1 MRPTHPLFAVLL
13 TLSLAACSTTPS
25 QPSGNKPILTPVGA
39 AFKIQFSGLGTSNFD
54 ASISTTATATSSG
67 LATTQVLTNQ
77 QTAVTPVRVIAR
89 GSLDI
94 IPAGQP
100 RTNGFRYVYAVVSV
114 TSTSALSNVSFLGVR
129 TSNARPISGGNDTA
143 ISEAI
148 RAPGGAPYSD
158 AELLALVLS
167 VKPTQASTV
176 NSSTGQAEPLPNT
189 EDTVQY
195 LPESALSFVPAGMVG
210 LLPYGFTVLNDT
222 GGRALSTTL
231 EANRMIIGMKVPL
244 AVSATDDPYAF
255 SFTAI
260 PVSDSETRVTQSL
273 EAQTPAGSAAVV
285 ARAAALGAGTTI
297 TLLPSLSPAP
307 NSPNSSI
314 ALCSV
319 RTAGPA
325 ATPTAYMVNR
335 VPTSISGVTRIFA
348 KGQSL
353 TVNVKFDDAGSTYY
367 LPAQFTLADSSLG
380 TGSNGALT
388 ATNAGTTTATLSAC
402 GQSVNSA
409 PIRVLAPTAQVLAGG
424 LAHSL
429 AINSDG
435 TAAAW
440 GGNSFLQSSVPPTVL
455 NVTAVSGGLFSSFAL
470 TSGGTVQAWGYL
482 YTSSPSTYVAEV
494 AALTNII
501 AISAGNEH
509 GVALDGSGA
518 VFAWGDNSSGQA
530 TVPSG
535 LTTGVTAVAAGGTH
549 SLALKSDG
557 TVAVW
562 GNATNVAG
570 IPSGLSGVVAISG
583 GDNHSL
589 ALKND
594 GTVVAWGDNAL
605 NQTSIPSGLS
615 SVVAISAGGNHNLA
629 IKSDGSVVAWG
640 DFGNGQLSLP
650 NLLTNVVAIS
660 ASGDHSLALKEDGSI
675 VGWGF
680 NGSGQV
686 TAIPAGPFK
695 RP

>member
-1 MRPTHPLFAVLL
+1 MTYSRIIATLLLF
-13 TLSLAACSTTPS
+13 TSITACTQPIAPPSDSRST
-25 QPSGNKPILTPVGA
+25 LTPVGA
-39 AFKIQFSGLGTSNFD
+39 PFTLEFTGLGTPNLG
-54 ASISTTATATSSG
+54 ATITSRSSG
-67 LATTQVLTNQ
+67 AVTTQALSNQ
-77 QTAVTPVRVIAR
+77 QSTVTPVRVVAR
-89 GSLDI
+89 GSVDI
-94 IPAGQP
+94 IPAGGN
-100 RTNGFRYVYAVVSV
+100 REDGFRYVYAVVSV
-114 TSTSALSNVSFLGVR
+114 TSTQTLSNVSFLGVR
-129 TSNARPISGGNDTA
+129 TTNSLPTDNNDTA
-143 ISEAI
+143 ISNAI
-148 RAPGGAPYSD
+148 RATGGAAYTD
-158 AELLALVLS
+158 TELAALVLKI
-167 VKPTQASTV
+167 KPAQAVTGVNLTTGELTTV
-176 NSSTGQAEPLPNT
+176 TNS
-189 EDTVQY
+189 EDSVQY
-195 LPESALSFVPAGMVG
+195 LPETDVTLIPPGMVG
-210 LLPYGFTVLNDT
+210 LLPYGFTVLNPS
-222 GGRALSTTL
+222 GGRTL
-231 EANRMIIGMKVPL
+231 GLVAEENRMIVGMKVPL
-244 AVSATDDPYAF
+244 AVSTTDDPAAF

-260 PVSDSETRVTQSL
+260 PVSDSVTRVTQSL

-402 GQSVNSA
+402 GQSVSSA

-440 GGNSFLQSSVPPTVL
+440 GDNSFLQSSVPPTVL

-482 YTSSPSTYVAEV
+482 YTSFASTYVAEV

-549 SLALKSDG
+549 SLALRGDG

-686 TAIPAGPFK
+686 TAIPTGPFK
-695 RP
+695 LP